1 MTASPSYRDTYDAII
16 VGARC
21 AGASTALLLAR
32 AGARVL
38 VIDRQAL
45 GSDRIST
52 HALMRGGVL
61 QLLRWGL
68 LPKILAAQTPRITQT
83 VFHYGDED
91 IRIDIKPEHG
101 VEFLCAPR
109 RTVLDRILVEAA
121 VEAGADVRHNV
132 SLGTLIKRPDGRVTG
147 VTLQD
152 PAFGSVTVRAGIV
165 IGADGR
171 QSMVARQ
178 VGASTYAVGRHFAGV
193 AYRYFDGIHDQGS
206 RWFFKPGASAGV
218 VPTNDG
224 QHCVFVCIPKSEI
237 ASKIMHNIA
246 DGYHAALTE
255 NSETLSRE
263 IEGAR
268 PSGRITGFAGAPGHM
283 RTSQGR
289 GWALVGDAGYFKDPL
304 TAHGMTDALRD
315 AEILARAVLQGNERA
330 LALYQE
336 ERDALSHKLFA
347 ITDRIASFQW
357 DMADI
362 RSLHMGLQAVMKSE
376 VDHMASVAP
385 RMPIAA

>member
-1 MTASPSYRDTYDAII
+1 MTAPHSYRDNYDAII

-21 AGASTALLLAR
+21 AGASSAMLLAR

-68 LPKILAAQTPRITQT
+68 LPKIIAAQTPRIAQT

-121 VEAGADVRHNV
+121 AEAGADIRHKV
-132 SLGTLIKRPDGRVTG
+132 SMRGLIHGPDGRVAG

-152 PAFGSVTVRAGIV
+152 PVCGSVTVRAGIV

-171 QSMVARQ
+171 QSMVARK
-178 VGASTYAVGRHFAGV
+178 VGASTYASGRHFAGV
-193 AYRYFDGIHDQGS
+193 AYRYFDGIRDQGS

-224 QHCVFVCIPKSEI
+224 QHCVFVCIPEAEI
-237 ASKIMHNIA
+237 ASKIQHNIA
-246 DGYHAALTE
+246 DGYRAALAQ
-255 NSETLSRE
+255 NSETLNRE
-263 IEGAR
+263 IKSAR
-268 PSGRITGFAGAPGHM
+268 PTGRITGFVGAPGHM
-283 RTSQGR
+283 RTSHGR

-304 TAHGMTDALRD
+304 TAHGITDALRD
-315 AEILARAVLQGNERA
+315 AEILARAVLLGNERA

-336 ERDALSHKLFA
+336 ERDALSYKLFA

-357 DMADI
+357 DMAEI
-362 RSLHMGLQAVMKSE
+362 RSLHMELQAAMKSE
-376 VDHMASVAP
+376 VDHMAAIAP
-385 RMPIAA
+385 RLPIAA